1 MTNSVR
7 KKSEDTI
14 SKQDLLL
21 FFEQTLVLSG
31 FFIEETE
38 GLKNELRNFYSF
50 KVKNQSSQFVI
61 SANISNISDAYLP
74 NKPFIKRRQ
83 VGHLVFETLPKN
95 TKDKVSLLVGIK
107 KIEDEFVLVC
117 WNPFYFVGHSTNRSC
132 YVNESTLEKTL
143 RIGFY
148 VGDDC
153 GTKLYAC
160 TRNHFAELLDLFITE
175 NAID

>member
-7 KKSEDTI
+7 KRSEDTI

-31 FFIEETE
+31 FFVEETKD
-38 GLKNELRNFYSF
+38 LKSELGSF
-50 KVKNQSSQFVI
+50 FLFRIKNNNSEFEI
-61 SANISNISDAYLP
+61 TANISNISDAYLP
-74 NKPFIKRRQ
+74 NKPYIKRRQ
-83 VGHLVFETLPKN
+83 VGHLVFENLPKN
-95 TKDKVSLLVGIK
+95 TKTKVTLLIGIK
-107 KIEDEFVLVC
+107 RIEDQLVYVC

-132 YVNESTLEKTL
+132 YVNEASLEKTARL
-143 RIGFY
+143 GFY
-148 VGDDC
+148 SGEDC

-160 TRNHFAELLDLFITE
+160 TSNRFAELIDLFISE

>member
-1 MTNSVR
+1 MTVSVR

-31 FFIEETE
+31 FFVEETKD
-38 GLKNELRNFYSF
+38 LKNEIGSFHLF
-50 KVKNQSSQFVI
+50 KVKNKSSEFVI
-61 SANISNISDAYLP
+61 TANISNISDAYLP

-83 VGHLVFETLPKN
+83 VGHLVFEALPKN
-95 TKDKVSLLVGIK
+95 TKNKVTLLIGIK
-107 KIEDEFVLVC
+107 RIENEFVIVC

-132 YVNESTLEKTL
+132 YVNESTLEKTSRL
-143 RIGFY
+143 GFY

-160 TRNHFAELLDLFITE
+160 TNNRFAELLDLFITE